1 LQFGIIVA
9 ALSLISYPS
18 YAYLDP
24 GTGSII
30 LQSLLAGIA
39 VALGAARI
47 YWQHIKAFF
56 SFRKPKGENSERNA
70 EQSGDEDPEKPSKI

>member
-1 LQFGIIVA
+1 
-9 ALSLISYPS
+9 
-18 YAYLDP
+18 
-24 GTGSII
+24 
-30 LQSLLAGIA
+30 LAGIA

-56 SFRKPKGENSERNA
+56 SFRKPKGDNSERTA